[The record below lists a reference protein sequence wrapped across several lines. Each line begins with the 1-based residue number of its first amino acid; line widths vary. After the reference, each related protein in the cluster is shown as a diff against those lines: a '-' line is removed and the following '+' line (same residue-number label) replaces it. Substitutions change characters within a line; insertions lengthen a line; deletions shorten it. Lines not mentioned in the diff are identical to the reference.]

1 MAIGFAMFRLIA
13 VVVSALLFS
22 SLAVAKPAAP
32 EAAIG
37 RAFSDAIIKRYSPT
51 IDAMGQDGWDHSNS
65 IILHGIEKT
74 YRKTHNKKYLNYIK
88 AYADSF
94 INKDGSI
101 KGLTPA
107 LDGMHPGVLCLFLY
121 EQTGDEKYKLA
132 ATTMRDHL
140 LGTPTK
146 PSVFNKTPDG
156 AFWHKNNDKYKN
168 VISVDGLYMYA
179 PFLIRYGVMFN
190 DAEAVDITTQ
200 QILLVSSHSFNIK
213 ANLPYHAWNYDKSK
227 PWAHVITGSST
238 QFWSRAVGWFS
249 MSLAD
254 VLEFLPAEHPNRAKI
269 LWLYQNLAKGI
280 QAAQNPADG
289 FWYQVLDAY
298 NQPNN
303 YPEASGTGMMI
314 YGLQKG
320 VDLKLLD
327 ASYHAVAATA
337 WQALKTKIT
346 THKDGGPRMNSIAP
360 PMGSQVDYEAY
371 VAIRPVSVP
380 AEAGEDAPHGY
391 IGILM
396 AAAVME

>member
-1 MAIGFAMFRLIA
+1 
-13 VVVSALLFS
+13 
-22 SLAVAKPAAP
+22 
-32 EAAIG
+32 
-37 RAFSDAIIKRYSPT
+37 
-51 IDAMGQDGWDHSNS
+51 MGHDGWDHSNS

-74 YRKTHNKKYLNYIK
+74 YNKTHNKKYLKYIK

-101 KGLTPA
+101 KGLTPT

-132 ATTMRDHL
+132 AKTMRDHL
-140 LGTPTK
+140 LGTPAK
-146 PSVFNKTPDG
+146 ASAFNKTPDG

-190 DAEAVDITTQ
+190 DPEAIDITTQ
-200 QILLVSSHSFNIK
+200 QILLVTSHSFNIK

-249 MSLAD
+249 MALAD
-254 VLEFLPAEHPNRAKI
+254 VLEYLPATHPNRDKI
-269 LWLYQNLAKGI
+269 LFLYQSLAKGI

-289 FWYQVLDAY
+289 FWYQVVDAY
-298 NQPNN
+298 SQPNN

-327 ASYHAVAATA
+327 ASYHEVAEKA
-337 WQALKTKIT
+337 WQALQTKIT
-346 THKDGGPRMNSIAP
+346 TYKDGGPRMNSVAP
-360 PMGSQVDYEAY
+360 PMGSQVDYQAY

-396 AAAVME
+396 AAAVMEQK

>member
-1 MAIGFAMFRLIA
+1 MFRIVA

-32 EAAIG
+32 ESSIG
-37 RAFSDAIIKRYSPT
+37 QAFSDAIIKRYSPT
-51 IDAMGQDGWDHSNS
+51 IDELGHHGWDHSNS
-65 IILHGIEKT
+65 IVLHGIEKN
-74 YRKTHNKKYLNYIK
+74 YNKTHNKKYLKYIK

-101 KGLTPA
+101 KGLTPT

-132 ATTMRDHL
+132 AKTMRDHL

-156 AFWHKNNDKYKN
+156 IFWHKNNEKYTN

-190 DAEAVDITTQ
+190 DSETIDIATQ
-200 QILLVSSHSFNIK
+200 QILLVTSHSFNIK
-213 ANLPYHAWNYDKSK
+213 TNLPYHAWNYDKSK

-254 VLEFLPAEHPNRAKI
+254 VLEYLPTTHPNRDKI
-269 LWLYQNLAKGI
+269 LFLYQSLAKGI

-289 FWYQVLDAY
+289 FWYQVVDAY

-303 YPEASGTGMMI
+303 YPEASGTGMMV

-327 ASYHAVAATA
+327 PSYHAVAEKA

-346 THKDGGPRMNSIAP
+346 TYKDGGPQMNSVAP
-360 PMGSQVDYEAY
+360 PMGSQNDYQGY

-380 AEAGEDAPHGY
+380 AETGADAPHGY
-391 IGILM
+391 IGVLM
-396 AAAVME
+396 ASAVMEKK